1 MAFEIVSYQTSLQLA
16 QTNLQYKQ
24 KYGEKHQQNQN
35 QLMLPDDL
43 FVRFAYHLNENYTFT
58 LLDDFF
64 RETNDFKTKFLK
76 ELKLYYQYLKFNKE
90 TEQNNCLKSILT
102 IVCNYQKFIHD
113 IEPDREFTQQF
124 QEYFIEKKTNINDL
138 DPDKNDYF
146 VISNI
151 EVEWRLRI
159 KNLDNY
165 YNFVFAKNT
174 KKTTKKSL
182 VNRAI
187 DMFKLKS
194 LGYQESQSESQSE
207 SHSELSIVSFKNHI
221 SQQGNFENPSLSYSV
236 SLSLPT
242 PKPTSTYTYTSTST
256 PTSTPTS
263 TSTSKSNVFSF
274 FDYID

>member
-1 MAFEIVSYQTSLQLA
+1 
-16 QTNLQYKQ
+16 
-24 KYGEKHQQNQN
+24 
-35 QLMLPDDL
+35 
-43 FVRFAYHLNENYTFT
+43 
-58 LLDDFF
+58 
-64 RETNDFKTKFLK
+64 TKFLK

-90 TEQNNCLKSILT
+90 TKQNDCLKSILT

-113 IEPDREFTQQF
+113 IEPDMEFTQQF

-151 EVEWRLRI
+151 EVEWRIRI

-165 YNFVFAKNT
+165 YNFVFEKNT

-194 LGYQESQSESQSE
+194 LGYQETEAE
-207 SHSELSIVSFKNHI
+207 SHSELSMISFKNQIQTHTA
-221 SQQGNFENPSLSYSV
+221 SPGNFENLLSSDSV
-236 SLSLPT
+236 LLPQ
-242 PKPTSTYTYTSTST
+242 
-256 PTSTPTS
+256 PTS
-263 TSTSKSNVFSF
+263 TSTSKSNVFNF
-274 FDYID
+274 FDFIE